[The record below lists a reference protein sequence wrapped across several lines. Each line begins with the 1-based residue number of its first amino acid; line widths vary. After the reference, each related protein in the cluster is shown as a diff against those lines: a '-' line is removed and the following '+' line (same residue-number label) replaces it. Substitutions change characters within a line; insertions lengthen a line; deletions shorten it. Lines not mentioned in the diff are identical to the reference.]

1 MGVGLK
7 KLSLILAVLLS
18 SNILAES
25 FDCSVYVNYKK
36 STDLVQIT
44 FSEEDPEEEYEE
56 YEVDVD
62 SNTYAFV
69 AYLPYQDGLFLSLK
83 DKESGISV
91 EADFDQESDEHA
103 SITMNKKGK
112 RYTLACTK
120 N

>member
-1 MGVGLK
+1 MK
-7 KLSLILAVLLS
+7 KLLLILSVLIS
-18 SNILAES
+18 SNLLAGS
-25 FDCSVYVNYKK
+25 FECSTYINYKK
-36 STDLVQIT
+36 SKDLVQIT
-44 FSEEDPEEEYEE
+44 FAEEDPEEEYEE

-91 EADFDQESDEHA
+91 EADFDQESDEYA